1 MILSQNIT
9 GKKYSRIVS
18 LVPSQTELLSYL
30 GLEDEVIGITK
41 FCIHPDKWFRN
52 KTRVG
57 GTKNINLKIISE
69 LSPDLIIAN
78 KEENVKEQIENLA
91 GKYDIWITDVNNLT
105 EAIKMINDIG
115 KLTGSG
121 EAASILALQI
131 KREFDK
137 LKLIISKSG
146 RLKSAAYFIWK
157 DPYMVAGSDT
167 FINDMMQYCG
177 LENRFSNLKRYP
189 QITLEEIADKNCDL
203 ILLSSEPYPFKE
215 KHKEEIQKQFPKIKI
230 ELVDGEMFS
239 WYGNSLLES
248 VDYFQTFLNKL

>member
-30 GLEDEVIGITK
+30 GLEEEIVGITK

-52 KTRVG
+52 KIRVG
-57 GTKNINLKIISE
+57 GTKNINLKIISQ

-78 KEENVKEQIENLA
+78 KEENVKEQIESLA
-91 GKYDIWITDVNNLT
+91 RKYDVWITDVNNLP
-105 EAIKMINDIG
+105 EAIKMVNDIG
-115 KLTGSG
+115 KLTERA
-121 EAASILALQI
+121 EAASTLALQI
-131 KREFDK
+131 KTEFDK
-137 LKLIISKSG
+137 LKLITSKPG

-167 FINDMMQYCG
+167 FINDMMHYCG
-177 LENRFSNLKRYP
+177 LENIFSTLKRYP

-239 WYGNSLLES
+239 WYGNRLLKS